1 MTLTTRIILL
11 TIVCATAWTL
21 GSGVGAES
29 PAPASAQSAAAAP
42 ASVWDSAYTAEQV
55 ARGDTVYRQECGNC
69 HGDGLGGG
77 DMTPA
82 LVGGAFT
89 SNWNDLTVGDLFERI
104 RITMPL
110 DRPGKLTRQQ
120 NADVIAFLLNA
131 NGWPAGKTELSR
143 ELATLKQIKIQATK
157 PTGQP

>member
-1 MTLTTRIILL
+1 M
-11 TIVCATAWTL
+11 
-21 GSGVGAES
+21 
-29 PAPASAQSAAAAP
+29 
-42 ASVWDSAYTAEQV
+42 WDGAYTDEQV
-55 ARGDTVYRQECGNC
+55 ARGDGVYRQECGNC

-82 LVGGAFT
+82 LVGGVFT

-110 DRPGKLTRQQ
+110 DRPGRLTRQQ
-120 NADVIAFLLNA
+120 NADVIAFVLNA
-131 NGWPAGKTELSR
+131 NGWPSGKTELSR
-143 ELATLKQIKIQATK
+143 ELAALKQIKIEATR